1 MELGQG
7 GYNAPIP
14 SLLFATPGVPRQIII
29 QQFLT
34 LAYLILFF
42 ASPTESD
49 FQPAVLTTI
58 SVVGGMGIY
67 LPAFPTVLFYL
78 WATHQTI
85 HAPTEK

>member
-58 SVVGGMGIY
+58 SVVGGLGKISSR
-67 LPAFPTVLFYL
+67 LPPDFFYM
-78 WATHQTI
+78 WATHPTI
-85 HAPTEK
+85 DAPTEK